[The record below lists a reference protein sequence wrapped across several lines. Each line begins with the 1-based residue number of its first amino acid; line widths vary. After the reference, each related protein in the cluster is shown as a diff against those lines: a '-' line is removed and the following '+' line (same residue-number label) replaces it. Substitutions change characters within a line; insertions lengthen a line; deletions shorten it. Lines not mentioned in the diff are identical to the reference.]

1 MINVLGRPSPRSA
14 SAGTTS
20 CTNDMSSTRWNSSFR
35 STGNWDRSID
45 ARRTI
50 PGKRLPGPISRRS
63 SRPTGNCSEYPQ
75 FEHRSMLL
83 SEYVVE
89 FPTLRARGRRSTRHH
104 QRATETLRRMRRL
117 SGTPLRATSRRS
129 GRRNPTA
136 SEARSTPEQR
146 RGRAPSRR
154 SLLPVPGRRRAQRI
168 PRERVSEPGR
178 STHQPRSGDSLSSGR
193 GNVGVLWQHRPH
205 RERRAAVASPLG
217 GLSHPPTGTSSSQAV
232 AGRWGTTS
240 RPRLTSTNEETTVAC
255 SRDRTW
261 RYGVSGRMLSIASVA
276 ASVLTLLLISAAFAS
291 PRTRHLCRYSRATGM
306 PPPPN
311 ATISDPTITASR
323 A

>member
-20 CTNDMSSTRWNSSFR
+20 CTNDTSSTRWNSSFR

-50 PGKRLPGPISRRS
+50 PGKRLPGRIRRS
-63 SRPTGNCSEYPQ
+63 SSRPSGDRSEYPQ

-83 SEYVVE
+83 WEYVVE

-154 SLLPVPGRRRAQRI
+154 SLLPVPARRRAQRI
-168 PRERVSEPGR
+168 PLERVSEPGR
-178 STHQPRSGDSLSSGR
+178 STHQPRSGDSLSRVGETWSSVTAPATQGAASSCRIAARRFVAPPDGYEQQSGGGREVGYHLPASPHVDER
-193 GNVGVLWQHRPH
+193 GGNSRLQPRPYWALRRVRSDALHRVGGCFGVDVASDLRSLRFATDPPPLQVLPSHRDATAAERDDQRPH
-205 RERRAAVASPLG
+205 DHG
-217 GLSHPPTGTSSSQAV
+217 
-232 AGRWGTTS
+232 
-240 RPRLTSTNEETTVAC
+240 
-255 SRDRTW
+255 
-261 RYGVSGRMLSIASVA
+261 
-276 ASVLTLLLISAAFAS
+276 
-291 PRTRHLCRYSRATGM
+291 
-306 PPPPN
+306 
-311 ATISDPTITASR
+311 
-323 A
+323 

>member
-20 CTNDMSSTRWNSSFR
+20 CTNDTSSTRWNSSFR

-50 PGKRLPGPISRRS
+50 PGKRLPGRIRRS
-63 SRPTGNCSEYPQ
+63 SSRPSGDRSEYPQ

-83 SEYVVE
+83 WEYVVE

-154 SLLPVPGRRRAQRI
+154 SLLPVPARRRAQRI
-168 PRERVSEPGR
+168 PLERVSEPGR
-178 STHQPRSGDSLSSGR
+178 STHQPRCGDSLSSGR
-193 GNVGVLWQHRPH
+193 GNVEFCDSTGHTGSGEQLSHRRSAVCRTP
-205 RERRAAVASPLG
+205 RRVRAAVRRWPGGGVPPPGLAS
-217 GLSHPPTGTSSSQAV
+217 
-232 AGRWGTTS
+232 R
-240 RPRLTSTNEETTVAC
+240 R
-255 SRDRTW
+255 
-261 RYGVSGRMLSIASVA
+261 
-276 ASVLTLLLISAAFAS
+276 
-291 PRTRHLCRYSRATGM
+291 RTRRQQSPAAATVPGVTACPVGCSPSR
-306 PPPPN
+306 
-311 ATISDPTITASR
+311 R
-323 A
+323 WLLRC